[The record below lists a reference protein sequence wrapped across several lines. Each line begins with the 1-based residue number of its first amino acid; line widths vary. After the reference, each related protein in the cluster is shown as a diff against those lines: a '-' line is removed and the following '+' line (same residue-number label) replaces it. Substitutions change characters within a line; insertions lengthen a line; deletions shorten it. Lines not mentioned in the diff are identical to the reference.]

1 MIYRFK
7 REPISKIILVDILV
21 DEIYEFKMALDTAA
35 SITTFDVN
43 ALRALYYPTGETIE
57 TGMVETASG
66 IMPVD
71 IIETSTISAFGHTVS
86 GMNVQVYDYL
96 VYGIISGYDGVLG
109 LDFFENTV
117 FTIDMEEQTIEV
129 KIKRELKTEN

>member
-1 MIYRFK
+1 MIYKFK

-21 DEIYEFKMALDTAA
+21 DDIYEFKMALDTAA

-43 ALRALYYPTGETIE
+43 ALRTLYYPIGDTIE

-71 IIETSTISAFGHTVS
+71 IIETNTLSAFGHTVR
-86 GMNVQVYDYL
+86 GMNVQIYDYL

-109 LDFFENTV
+109 LDFFENTK
-117 FTIDMEEQTIEV
+117 FCIDMVNQTIEV
-129 KIKRELKTEN
+129 EEYFKQI